1 MPAEGLA
8 HSWSSRE
15 SSLCAVVCLGVLSP
29 RPGARAGSSRRDP
42 RLREARRLGP
52 ASGAV
57 SERAAGRAPRNA
69 INLPSRR
76 ADPPSP
82 RGHLPPREAVS
93 PGRGGLSPQDQACA
107 GAASGIPQSRRAC
120 SCRGMSPSPVP
131 APRPPP
137 PPSCL
142 CSLGGHVPATDPS
155 VRGAALPTEE
165 EEDFRAF
172 PGVSPGSQFAGG
184 GACGS

>member
-8 HSWSSRE
+8 RSWCSRE
-15 SSLCAVVCLGVLSP
+15 SSLCAVVCVGVLSP
-29 RPGARAGSSRRDP
+29 RPGARAGSSRRGL
-42 RLREARRLGP
+42 RLREAHRLAP

-57 SERAAGRAPRNA
+57 SERGAGRAPRNA
-69 INLPSRR
+69 INLPSHR

-82 RGHLPPREAVS
+82 RGHLPPREAVR

-137 PPSCL
+137 LPSCL

-155 VRGAALPTEE
+155 VW
-165 EEDFRAF
+165 
-172 PGVSPGSQFAGG
+172 GG
-184 GACGS
+184 QHHPQKRERISGCSLG